1 VDNLDADGEGIDVQL
16 FEDTSQLKQHAL
28 TPHRQRRSAG
38 LSDHRSATISVDQ
51 GGNLVIDAGA
61 NETGAEHLLKV
72 GALEVQGAFSIPN
85 HPNIADS
92 LTMLAKNYTA
102 TADQVNV
109 LDGLQQVMADRVS
122 GNIMVAVSDSGGITG
137 VIQSSAVQCHECVQN
152 ALLCARTC

>member
-1 VDNLDADGEGIDVQL
+1 MSESVASVEARRIHCLHDPVVGLTDLAICMSEVPNTLVDNLDADGEGIDVQL

-28 TPHRQRRSAG
+28 APHRQRRSAG

-92 LTMLAKNYTA
+92 LTMLAKNSTVRNCHHYVATYT
-102 TADQVNV
+102 
-109 LDGLQQVMADRVS
+109 VS
-122 GNIMVAVSDSGGITG
+122 HD
-137 VIQSSAVQCHECVQN
+137 
-152 ALLCARTC
+152 LL